1 MTFTFTPKLVL
12 PSPPPTLFT
21 YILQVHVQGYLLAR
35 TGPACQVSFST
46 ECSESKIAWHQ
57 SSRLATGKL
66 VALSPS
72 SDNFKTQ
79 CFVAIVADRSIRG
92 GLEPDFEAGESENTA
107 PRIQIFW
114 ASPDASVIDPS
125 VEMVML
131 ETKSGFFESVRHAMV
146 GLQHA
151 AEFE

>member
-1 MTFTFTPKLVL
+1 
-12 PSPPPTLFT
+12 
-21 YILQVHVQGYLLAR
+21 
-35 TGPACQVSFST
+35 
-46 ECSESKIAWHQ
+46 
-57 SSRLATGKL
+57 
-66 VALSPS
+66 LSPS

-79 CFVAIVADRSIRG
+79 CFVAIVADRSIFG
-92 GLEPDFEAGESENTA
+92 GLEPDFEAGESENTP

-114 ASPDASVIDPS
+114 ASPDTAVIDPS

-131 ETKSGFFESVRHAMV
+131 ETKSGFFESVRHALV